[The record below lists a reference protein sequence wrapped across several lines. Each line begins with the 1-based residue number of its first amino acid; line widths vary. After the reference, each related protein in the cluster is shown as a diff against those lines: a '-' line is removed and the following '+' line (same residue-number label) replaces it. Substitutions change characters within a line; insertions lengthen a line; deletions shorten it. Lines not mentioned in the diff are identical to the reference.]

1 MMHYFYGQHFAYPMM
16 GFGGGWILW
25 ILGAL
30 LIALVVFVIVRMAN
44 GHGHSESCHAEEAP
58 SGKELEKSVALRILD
73 ERYAKGE
80 ITDEEYKTKKM
91 NLL

>member
-1 MMHYFYGQHFAYPMM
+1 M
-16 GFGGGWILW
+16 WI
-25 ILGAL
+25 IGAFLITLAVL
-30 LIALVVFVIVRMAN
+30 LIVRMAHTPQHN
-44 GHGHSESCHAEEAP
+44 AACHTSKTP
-58 SGKELEKSVALRILD
+58 SVKDLENSVAIRILN